1 MVRARHAERL
11 KRGPGA
17 VLQDAE
23 EARSGPAVVEVG
35 AYERISD
42 DQEDVETGD
51 RGAGVERQRE
61 AIELLCAS
69 VSHERQTWQIKGHHV
84 DNDISAFKDV
94 VRPEFERLLA
104 DLEDGVIDGI
114 VVYDLDRLARRPRD
128 LERVIDV
135 YDAAS
140 KAGRR
145 LVFRT
150 VHDAIDLSSPDG
162 ITLARVMVAF
172 ANKASRDTSR
182 RVAAKHRATALTGR
196 PVSGTRPF
204 GWDWVRAEV
213 RLADGRVLPK
223 VTEPGRKGN
232 QAVNEFEANVIR
244 RAAEDLLAGV
254 ALNTIVKDLNKRQV
268 KTSRGNAWSAAT
280 LKQMLLAPRLAGYR
294 VHQGE
299 ILVDPKTTEFVR
311 GQWDPILDE
320 GVWTSLEELL
330 LAEGRTGAE
339 RRSEAHREYFL
350 SGLLRCSECQGPL
363 HGNARSE
370 KHFYYACKARGGGPK
385 GEGGCGKISAS
396 GVAVDDVISQL
407 LKARMRAATVE
418 VATESAVWPREGELQ
433 ARRAELRAKFTDY
446 SELSGDAARMALA
459 AVQAAQEDVDEL
471 LQERSDWLKNR
482 LRAERQVEVGPDTW
496 DGLPVRDRRQYARAE
511 LQAIYVLPST
521 RRGNRFDPSRLVP
534 VWRELV
540 QEPG

>member
-1 MVRARHAERL
+1 MVRARHADRL
-11 KRGPGA
+11 RRGAGA
-17 VLQDAE
+17 ALQEADK
-23 EARSGPAVVEVG
+23 ARSGPAVVKVG

-42 DQEDVETGD
+42 DQEDADTGD
-51 RGAGVERQRE
+51 RGAGVKRQRE
-61 AIELLCAS
+61 AIEFLCAS
-69 VSHERQTWQIKGHHV
+69 VSHERQTWRIERHHV

-94 VRPEFERLLA
+94 VRPGFEQLLA
-104 DLEDGVIDGI
+104 DLEDGVIDGV

-128 LERVIDV
+128 LERVIDI
-135 YDAAS
+135 YDAGS

-182 RVAAKHRATALTGR
+182 RVAGKHRATALTGR

-204 GWDWVRAEV
+204 GWDWVRTEV
-213 RLADGRVLPK
+213 TLADGRVLPK

-232 QAVNEFEANVIR
+232 QIVNEFEADVIR
-244 RAAEDLLAGV
+244 RAADDLLGGV
-254 ALNTIVKDLNKRQV
+254 ALNTIVRDLNERQV

-311 GQWDPILDE
+311 GQWDPLLDE
-320 GVWTSLEELL
+320 GVWAALEELL
-330 LAEGRTGAE
+330 LAEGRAGAE

-370 KHFYYACKARGGGPK
+370 KHFYYACKTRGGGPK

-396 GVAVDDVISQL
+396 GVAADEVVSQL

-418 VATESAVWPREGELQ
+418 VAPESAVWSRESELE
-433 ARRAELRAKFTDY
+433 ALKADLSAKFTDY
-446 SELSGDAARMALA
+446 SELSGDASRMALA
-459 AVQAAQEDVDEL
+459 ALQVAQERVEEL
-471 LQERSDWLKNR
+471 RQERSDWLRNR
-482 LRAERQVEVGPDTW
+482 LRAERQVKVGPDIW
-496 DGLPVRDRRQYARAE
+496 DDLPVRDRRQYARAE

-521 RRGNRFDPSRLVP
+521 RRGNRFDPNRLVP
-534 VWRELV
+534 VWRELG
-540 QEPG
+540 QEHR